1 MSLYAISDLHLSFG
15 TDKQMDIFG
24 GRWENYINILSEK
37 WHKKIKNEDVIIL
50 CGDNSWATYL
60 EDALEDF
67 KFINSLPGKKILS
80 KGNHDYWWTTL
91 KKMNSFCLENKLE
104 TISFLHNNSFL
115 YKDIAICGAR
125 GWGSASNGA
134 DNEKIYNR
142 ETQRLKISLG
152 AAKKLKPR
160 EIVAALHFPPDT
172 CFRGILHDHDVN
184 VCVYGHLHGKA
195 HQNAINDTINGLKY
209 RLVSCDFLQFNPL
222 LLY

>member
-1 MSLYAISDLHLSFG
+1 M
-15 TDKQMDIFG
+15 
-24 GRWENYINILSEK
+24 
-37 WHKKIKNEDVIIL
+37 
-50 CGDNSWATYL
+50 
-60 EDALEDF
+60 
-67 KFINSLPGKKILS
+67 
-80 KGNHDYWWTTL
+80 
-91 KKMNSFCLENKLE
+91 
-104 TISFLHNNSFL
+104 
-115 YKDIAICGAR
+115 
-125 GWGSASNGA
+125 
-134 DNEKIYNR
+134 
-142 ETQRLKISLG
+142 KISLG